1 LNLRSY
7 LLPLLALLCF
17 LGWGLPNSLRA
28 EDFSLEIMGGSALN
42 FPTPLTVR
50 QSGYPDI
57 HLTANYDTKP
67 FGPYTPYYAWRAS
80 FWNGQEAWEIG
91 QVHHRIFLTNPPP
104 EIQVF
109 AIHFGYNYFFLGHAW
124 KRGGLIYH
132 LAVGPIIANPENT
145 VRGLKLHTAGTGLFD
160 AGYDFSGIGAEA
172 SLSKNIYLSNNF
184 FISLEAA
191 FIAGWAWWVPIVD
204 GSADVPNTALHGHIG
219 TGFSF

>member
-1 LNLRSY
+1 MRKCHFLFFVFSFLF
-7 LLPLLALLCF
+7 LLGGNPLD
-17 LGWGLPNSLRA
+17 A
-28 EDFSLEIMGGSALN
+28 EDFTLELMGGTALN

-50 QSGYPDI
+50 QSGQPD
-57 HLTANYDTKP
+57 LQLSANYDTKP
-67 FGPYTPYYAWRAS
+67 FGPYTPYYAWRTS
-80 FWNGQEAWEIG
+80 LWDHDQAWEFG

-132 LAVGPIIANPENT
+132 LAVGPVITNPENT
-145 VRGLKLHTAGTGLFD
+145 VRGQKLHTTGTGLFD

-172 SLSKNIYLSNNF
+172 SISKNIYFAKNG
-184 FISLEAA
+184 FISLEVA
-191 FIAGWAWWVPIVD
+191 FIAGWAWWVPVFD
-204 GSADVPNTALHGHIG
+204 GSADVPNMALHGHIG